1 MLGNKMFVVVVV
13 SMNLSALCN
22 RLLQLFLYLETELTM
37 RSDEQ
42 NYQTCE
48 RRRGR
53 AQGKEVS
60 PPCPLVSVCE

>member
-1 MLGNKMFVVVVV
+1 MKYFFVV

-22 RLLQLFLYLETELTM
+22 RLLQLFLYLETELTI

-42 NYQTCE
+42 NDQICE

-53 AQGKEVS
+53 AQGKEVV
-60 PPCPLVSVCE
+60 PPCSLASVCE